1 MVLPKALDWLILLII
16 LFLGFLFYI
25 YRFRFQFWFGFV
37 PIMQPQFSVIYQVHP
52 SETQADDLFVYEKAQ
67 LPPVEQ
73 TVASHLLASFLEASA
88 NCQARPNWVTCIGRR
103 GPGVG
108 VTATS
113 LWVTGSLRWPSRLLC
128 CCILDIALP
137 ALSPAVRLEAYF

>member
-16 LFLGFLFYI
+16 LFLGFLFSI
-25 YRFRFQFWFGFV
+25 YRFRFRFWFGFV
-37 PIMQPQFSVIYQVHP
+37 PIMQPQFSVIDRVHP
-52 SETQADDLFVYEKAQ
+52 SETQAIDLFVYEKAQ

-73 TVASHLLASFLEASA
+73 TIASRLLASFPEASA
-88 NCQARPNWVTCIGRR
+88 NCQERPNWVTCIGRL

-113 LWVTGSLRWPSRLLC
+113 L
-128 CCILDIALP
+128 
-137 ALSPAVRLEAYF
+137 